1 MDGNDTRREA
11 GNDVPREDGG
21 ESQGWFERRRQRRRA
36 DAERKQAERRER
48 QQAAEDE
55 QYREDLERQRSDT
68 EAGKSPDARM
78 RRALKQVRRE
88 GYKVALIYAAV
99 DAALAVLVVN
109 ILLQVLRP
117 QEIPTTLPWPR
128 ALFDAIVGYT
138 GAPPAPLQTSIVAGL
153 AAGVLVFLA
162 EFVARTR
169 RPFVEQFEGA
179 NPGVREA
186 LRTARDTVESGRDS
200 RMALAL
206 YEDVLARLRRT
217 SSIGLVNLKRVFL
230 TVVIVTAISLASIQV
245 AVVDL
250 NVRDLGPEDDAGGDD
265 QSSEY
270 EGLQDAS
277 GVLGEPEDVTAGEE
291 TLNTTLSTQGGGD
304 DGSDSA
310 PAAYDSSGFAG
321 SGDVEGQEAGFAE
334 SEQLEDAELIREYNL
349 RIRETDDSDS
359 DT

>member
-1 MDGNDTRREA
+1 MVGDDG
-11 GNDVPREDGG
+11 PREDGG
-21 ESQGWFERRRQRRRA
+21 ENQGWLERRRQRKRA
-36 DAERKQAERRER
+36 AAERTEAERRDR
-48 QQAAEDE
+48 AQAAQDE
-55 QYREDLERQRSDT
+55 QYRTDLDRQRAVT
-68 EAGKSPDARM
+68 EEGTPPDKRM
-78 RRALKQVRRE
+78 RRALTQVRRE
-88 GYKVALIYAAV
+88 GYKVAVIYAVV

-109 ILLQVLRP
+109 LLVQVLKP
-117 QEIPTTLPWPR
+117 EQIPLTLPWPR
-128 ALFDAIVGYT
+128 VVFDAIVGYT

-153 AAGVLVFLA
+153 VAGLVVFVGEFLL
-162 EFVARTR
+162 RIR

-179 NPGVREA
+179 NPRVREA
-186 LRTARDTVESGRDS
+186 LRTARDSLHVGRDS

-230 TVVIVTAISLASIQV
+230 TVLLISVVSLASIQV

-250 NVRDLGPEDDAGGDD
+250 DVRDFNPDDDVDGDD
-265 QSSEY
+265 RTSEY

-277 GVLGEPEDVTAGEE
+277 GVLGDPEDVTAGEE
-291 TLNTTLSTQGGGD
+291 VLNTTLDTQGGGD
-304 DGSDSA
+304 DGSEGA

-349 RIRETDDSDS
+349 KIRETDDSDS